1 MIYRLCC
8 IRQSRCE
15 WRAAAAIPRMSAP
28 RHGVSPIV
36 PMAQPPPSCSWPDY
50 PISAQPIVW
59 FSGHPTVASQ
69 QHMAKTLEDFR
80 DGRFFAAPGFWSP
93 PRPTRHSTLA
103 GLPPPAIATTTVAP
117 PLPPREHNAVSHRTA
132 MSHCLHPPREAFH
145 PSSLLHPRPHH
156 FRDTCLGAAAT
167 PRS

>member
-1 MIYRLCC
+1 
-8 IRQSRCE
+8 
-15 WRAAAAIPRMSAP
+15 MSAP
-28 RHGVSPIV
+28 RHGISPIV

-69 QHMAKTLEDFR
+69 QHMAKTLKDFR

-117 PLPPREHNAVSHRTA
+117 PLPPREHNALLVSFVLEVRIQTETSIPEDGRVERVETA
-132 MSHCLHPPREAFH
+132 
-145 PSSLLHPRPHH
+145 
-156 FRDTCLGAAAT
+156 
-167 PRS
+167 RS